1 MHLETDLHKGSVK
14 ALILSLLQEQPM
26 YGYQLSKELQRRSK
40 GYFEFKEGT
49 LYPALH
55 RMEQEGLLRGEWQV
69 VDGGTL
75 TQGLPSDRTRGTR
88 NSLARRVSGRHSLTA
103 CWLCWAGRGV
113 ETHQA
118 RRGAQARRGTLEGGV
133 ED

>member
-1 MHLETDLHKGSVK
+1 MHLEADLRKGSVK

-55 RMEQEGLLRGEWQV
+55 RMEQQGLLRGEWQV
-69 VDGGTL
+69 VNEGPSRKVYHLTDKGLEELARSQTEWATFADRLLAVLGRPATGNAPGQVGERPAHGGTL
-75 TQGLPSDRTRGTR
+75 E
-88 NSLARRVSGRHSLTA
+88 V
-103 CWLCWAGRGV
+103 
-113 ETHQA
+113 
-118 RRGAQARRGTLEGGV
+118 GV

>member
-1 MHLETDLHKGSVK
+1 MRLETDLRRGSVR

-55 RMEQEGLLRGEWQV
+55 RMEHEGLLRGEWQV
-69 VDGGTL
+69 VEEGPSRKVYHL
-75 TQGLPSDRTRGTR
+75 TERGR
-88 NSLARRVSGRHSLTA
+88 EELARSQSEWATFADRLLAVLGRPA
-103 CWLCWAGRGV
+103 AEAAEAGA
-113 ETHQA
+113 EK
-118 RRGAQARRGTLEGGV
+118 
-133 ED
+133 

>member
-1 MHLETDLHKGSVK
+1 MHLEADMRKGSVK
-14 ALILSLLQEQPM
+14 ALILSLLHERPM

-55 RMEQEGLLRGEWQV
+55 RMEQQGLLRGEWQV
-69 VDGGTL
+69 VNEGPSRKVYHL
-75 TQGLPSDRTRGTR
+75 TDKGQEELGRSQSEWATFADRL
-88 NSLARRVSGRHSLTA
+88 LAVLGRPGSA
-103 CWLCWAGRGV
+103 SPPGQAGER
-113 ETHQA
+113 TP
-118 RRGAQARRGTLEGGV
+118 RRGTLEVGV

>member
-1 MHLETDLHKGSVK
+1 MSPETGLRKGSAK

-55 RMEQEGLLRGEWQV
+55 RMEHEGLLRGEWQV
-69 VDGGTL
+69 VEEGPSRKFYHL
-75 TQGLPSDRTRGTR
+75 TAQGREE
-88 NSLARRVSGRHSLTA
+88 LARSQREWATFADRLLAVLGKPGTVSAPG
-103 CWLCWAGRGV
+103 
-113 ETHQA
+113 Q
-118 RRGAQARRGTLEGGV
+118 LE
-133 ED
+133 EAE

>member
-1 MHLETDLHKGSVK
+1 MRLETDLRKGSVR

-55 RMEQEGLLRGEWQV
+55 RMEKEGLLRGEWQV
-69 VDGGTL
+69 VEEGPSRKFYHL
-75 TQGLPSDRTRGTR
+75 TEQGRAE
-88 NSLARRVSGRHSLTA
+88 LARSQQEWTTFADRLLAVLG
-103 CWLCWAGRGV
+103 
-113 ETHQA
+113 A
-118 RRGAQARRGTLEGGV
+118 R
-133 ED
+133 D